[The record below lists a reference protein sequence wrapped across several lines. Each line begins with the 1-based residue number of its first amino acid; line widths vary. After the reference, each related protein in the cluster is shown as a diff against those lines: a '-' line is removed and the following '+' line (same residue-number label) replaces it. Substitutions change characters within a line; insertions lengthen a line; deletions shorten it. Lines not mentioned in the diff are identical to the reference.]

1 MAKIDF
7 LSAPIPGMSLTTE
20 PGNRPWEQPP
30 QLTKLSEVVDYY
42 TDRLTEPELVDALM
56 DAISND
62 APIHET
68 VMGLVN
74 YSVMNGIHSVDTG
87 MMVSVVV
94 VEMIKAL
101 AELNGIGYILTSD
114 DKEKMTKVDSKIAR
128 DAIREVTQAATQ
140 PPPAKEEV
148 PETVTSRGL
157 MAKGAK

>member
-7 LSAPIPGMSLTTE
+7 LNAPVPGMSLTTE

-42 TDRLTEPELVDALM
+42 TERLTEPELVDALM
-56 DAISND
+56 DAISKD
-62 APIHET
+62 APIYET

-74 YSVMNGIHSVDTG
+74 YSVMNGVHSVDTG

-101 AELNGIGYILTSD
+101 AELNGIGYVLTTD
-114 DKEKMTKVDSKIAR
+114 DKEKMTKIDSKIAR

-140 PPPAKEEV
+140 QPPTKEEV
-148 PETVTSRGL
+148 PEPVTSRGL
-157 MAKGAK
+157 MAKGAR

>member
-42 TDRLTEPELVDALM
+42 TDRLTEPELVDSLM

-62 APIHET
+62 APVYET

-74 YSVMNGIHSVDTG
+74 YSVMNGVHSVDTG

-101 AELNGIGYILTSD
+101 AELNGIGYILTAN
-114 DKEKMTKVDSKIAR
+114 DKEKMTRVDSKIAR
-128 DAIREVTQAATQ
+128 DAIREVTQAANQ
-140 PPPAKEEV
+140 PPPVKEEV
-148 PETVTSRGL
+148 PESVTSRGL
-157 MAKGAK
+157 MAKGAR

>member
-62 APIHET
+62 APVYET

-74 YSVMNGIHSVDTG
+74 YSVMNGVHSVDTG
-87 MMVSVVV
+87 MMASVVV

-101 AELNGIGYILTSD
+101 AELNGIGYILTAD

-128 DAIREVTQAATQ
+128 DAIREVTQSATQ
-140 PPPAKEEV
+140 PSPVKEEV

-157 MAKGAK
+157 MAKGAR

>member
-42 TDRLTEPELVDALM
+42 TERLTEPELVDALM
-56 DAISND
+56 DAVSKD
-62 APIHET
+62 APVYET

-87 MMVSVVV
+87 MMASVVV

-101 AELNGIGYILTSD
+101 AELNGIGYVLTAD
-114 DKEKMTKVDSKIAR
+114 DGEKMFKIDSKIAR

-140 PPPAKEEV
+140 PSPAKEEV
-148 PETVTSRGL
+148 PEPITSRGL
-157 MAKGAK
+157 MAKGAR

>member
-62 APIHET
+62 APVYET

-74 YSVMNGIHSVDTG
+74 YSVMNGVHSVDTG
-87 MMVSVVV
+87 MMASVVV

-101 AELNGIGYILTSD
+101 AELNGIGYILTAD

-128 DAIREVTQAATQ
+128 DAIREVTQAANQ

-148 PETVTSRGL
+148 PETVVSRGL
-157 MAKGAK
+157 MAKGAR